1 MKDKYTGA
9 IGEKNQM
16 RNKKE
21 YDTAKRLYD
30 DIKDAIDK
38 DKRLYVFGYGLDK
51 EKNIYYSYNP
61 DTPDKRKKH
70 ELLAEAI
77 QEILNNID
85 ETPREKN
92 FREKVKYFKFKI
104 LKSFKRCDDISLAE
118 FRKYINM
125 RITQDK
131 FTKITEK

>member
-1 MKDKYTGA
+1 
-9 IGEKNQM
+9 M

-70 ELLAEAI
+70 ELLAEALR
-77 QEILNNID
+77 EILNNIISLSD
-85 ETPREKN
+85 EIPRKKS
-92 FREKVKYFKFKI
+92 FREKVQCFKFKI
-104 LKSFKRCDDISLAE
+104 LRILKRCDDISIDE
-118 FRKYINM
+118 FEKYLEM
-125 RITQDK
+125 RITQEK
-131 FTKITEK
+131 FIETTKR